1 MHNSSLENIETT
13 KNAEEV
19 EMEKKLYVAAAK
31 GNVEFLQEIQHGDRY
46 LLNKTYLKNSIIH
59 IAVQH
64 EQHEF
69 VEACLSK
76 LPNDGNELICE
87 KNSKENTP
95 LHVAAEV
102 GNFSI
107 VKLLYDHFGDEKRM
121 LWRGQ
126 NSKGNTPLHVALV
139 HDNVKIAKFLLEKDP
154 SLACIVNKS
163 KEAPLHL
170 AIKHHVN
177 YSESESIMDKI
188 KQPITEGG
196 AGLAITFVPGEDM
209 SSLILFLVE
218 KWSNVTC
225 WPDANGSTP
234 LHSAASLSSPYNL
247 QVIKNILYHW
257 PQSAEVCDA
266 SGKSI
271 LHLVITRMPNYQQVK
286 NLLKFKEI
294 YALRNCQDLQGD
306 TPLHIAARNKDIN
319 MVRVLL
325 ESSAKLSIKNVEG
338 VSAASLIQQHN
349 LLEMLGKRNMTL
361 EESKAADKGD
371 IAFLRQRMR
380 KLGMENLD
388 IMEFLLSHDSK
399 GRNILHKLL
408 QIKNESHIM
417 HDDFVDFIQQVLG
430 NFPSLV
436 SQTDLNGDTPVHI
449 LVQNHPYVASGN
461 QDNLDMPHTDVPIT
475 LSTSDFLSLLLELCH
490 QSILRFEEQTPWLVQ
505 NAEGNTPL
513 HEAIVANN
521 KHLVRS
527 LLMHDP
533 RSARLANKC
542 KELPL
547 HLLAGC
553 PMSMDEPLTIE
564 IIESMVEAI
573 QANDTATDWVD
584 KDGLTP
590 LMRAFK
596 AGNLRM
602 AAELCILS
610 PQAAQTCD
618 ADGQTFWH
626 RLMDHP
632 ASSEDFVC
640 RLLEH
645 ESVRDLLKLKDKHGN
660 TPLHLA
666 IEGNRYDLV
675 GSFLV
680 WGRERISSEDN
691 EQWLLDLL
699 KIQNKACKTPADL
712 IRESPSLPPNIERI
726 IKANNGMIGVRSAW
740 GIPTKE
746 MQTPDKKG
754 HVSCIYDLGH
764 ICNVLINDDFILS
777 PLDHGH
783 EQQKKVRDDTRFQRA
798 NAASII
804 MCNSFDIP
812 GRSVRNNFRRGT
824 LDRYCH
830 FGYGYFGI
838 EQFKREDIKAIVEAN
853 VQAAYSLDK
862 KGLTPLI
869 RAGNYSAAAI
879 LCKAS
884 PKAAESGDANCQA
897 YGHLIVKHPSKYY
910 FSRLFHQEEFRDL
923 LKLKDI
929 NGNTPLHLAII
940 DNRFDLV
947 PDFLQF

>member
-746 MQTPDKKG
+746 MQTYVNTIGIIGALQTTITFTAAFTVPGGITQDNG
-754 HVSCIYDLGH
+754 TP
-764 ICNVLINDDFILS
+764 VLIRKAMFHVFMISDIFAMCLSMMILFCLLWIMATSNRKKSVMILDFSVLMLLVS
-777 PLDHGH
+777 LCATLLTFLAGLYVTTSAVEH
-783 EQQKKVRDDTRFQRA
+783 
-798 NAASII
+798 SI
-804 MCNSFDIP
+804 
-812 GRSVRNNFRRGT
+812 
-824 LDRYCH
+824 
-830 FGYGYFGI
+830 
-838 EQFKREDIKAIVEAN
+838 AIVTLVMGILVMALLVHKFFAIN
-853 VQAAYSLDK
+853 LLFPVGKA
-862 KGLTPLI
+862 TLI
-869 RAGNYSAAAI
+869 FVWSIAD
-879 LCKAS
+879 LCKSITKCCKPNLINNTATTAS
-884 PKAAESGDANCQA
+884 Q
-897 YGHLIVKHPSKYY
+897 GHTRRHQHP
-910 FSRLFHQEEFRDL
+910 FH
-923 LKLKDI
+923 
-929 NGNTPLHLAII
+929 N
-940 DNRFDLV
+940 V
-947 PDFLQF
+947 